1 MPHSIRFATFSLLV
15 CMMVSACSNCTESSE
30 KPVGAAP
37 AVGGGTKTAQEPSGA
52 LQLEMGQSAPFN
64 KPTRLLDGELDLEN
78 RYPSAVKV
86 RVSSLERIAECAG
99 VLIASRLVLTAAH
112 CVCIWGTGSFSDGG
126 SSVLFADSGCAK
138 NAIITGVA
146 YLPPLPDGIVRSV
159 NISLKGA
166 VRPHPHFK
174 AVLNE
179 HGSLESSHADLA
191 VILLDKPAN
200 HHFPPV
206 KLTDRKIKAGE
217 FLTTV
222 GYGDD
227 ETGLNAGL
235 GEERRSSQHRVVET
249 SKAGGDLIIL
259 ASPIRPTH
267 QDDDGGPCLN
277 DENGMQTLMG
287 ISQRGMSRES
297 ACTDIGVHMTWLL
310 EELHRASKPTPS
322 TPP

>member
-1 MPHSIRFATFSLLV
+1 
-15 CMMVSACSNCTESSE
+15 
-30 KPVGAAP
+30 
-37 AVGGGTKTAQEPSGA
+37 
-52 LQLEMGQSAPFN
+52 MGRSAPFS
-64 KPTRLLDGELDLEN
+64 KPTRLLDGELDLKN
-78 RYPSAVKV
+78 RYPAAVKV
-86 RVSSLERIAECAG
+86 RVSSLERLEECAG
-99 VLIASRLVLTAAH
+99 VLIDSRLVLTAAH

-126 SSVLFADSGCAK
+126 SSVLLADSGCAK
-138 NAIITGVA
+138 TAIITGVA
-146 YLPPLPDGIVRSV
+146 YLPPLPDGVVRSV
-159 NISLKGA
+159 NTSLKGV

-206 KLTDRKIKAGE
+206 KLTDREIKAGE

-227 ETGLNAGL
+227 EAGL
-235 GEERRSSQHRVVET
+235 SAGFGEERRSSQHQVVET
-249 SKAGGDLIIL
+249 SKARGDLIIL

-267 QDDDGGPCLN
+267 QDDDGGPCLD
-277 DENGMQTLMG
+277 DENGVQTLMG

-297 ACTDIGVHMTWLL
+297 ACTNIGVHMTWML
-310 EELHRASKPTPS
+310 EELHRASKPTRS